1 MSSFQDYLASSNNR
15 VNESVPSSADIRRSK
30 SATDKIGKELKS
42 KLKHLDVD
50 VNGGDITVGNDRMND
65 DPKLSARL
73 GSYDKELYISQSS
86 HSDHTV
92 KSLTKLSNM
101 AKELA
106 DNYNFIFTKLKEA
119 RDIEKEILG

>member
-1 MSSFQDYLASSNNR
+1 MSSFRDYLASSNNR
-15 VNESVPSSADIRRSK
+15 VNESGPSDADIRRLK
-30 SATDKIGKELKS
+30 TATDKIGKELKS

-73 GSYDKELYISQSS
+73 GPFDKELSISQSS

-106 DNYNFIFTKLKEA
+106 DNYNFIHTKLKEA